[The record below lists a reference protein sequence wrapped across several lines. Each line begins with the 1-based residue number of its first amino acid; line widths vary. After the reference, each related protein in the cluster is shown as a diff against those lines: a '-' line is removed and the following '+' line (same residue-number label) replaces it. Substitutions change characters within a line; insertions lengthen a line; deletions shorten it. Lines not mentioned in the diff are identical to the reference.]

1 MKSSVTKRMV
11 PIIVVILAAVFLVNN
26 IMSIQM
32 LKNEVKEQWMM
43 DDYKLVAAYGQELTD
58 LGYDSTEEYQMFVDR
73 INDTGDYNYVVYM
86 ENVDGKVVAIAHS
99 NPDRVGIVLEDAG
112 SIKAVNEGMTYMGYY
127 TDQVSGKETID
138 LLVPVSDKNGAQKG
152 ALNIGVPADDATL
165 SSILV
170 TTIGKLCAVSI
181 ILAVIVIILLIVGV
195 RLMLLAPISALAPEI
210 QQMAQYNLTMKNR
223 TLIERYAKRPDEIG
237 LISTSFLNMQ
247 EKLTAMIANIHDVA
261 EKMMGQSE
269 ELSGICTEVSDS
281 SSQLSKTV
289 EDVAAGATTQA
300 QQTTEGSVQVG
311 KLSDLIE
318 NVEENMG
325 RLFEAA
331 GSVETIEHQGVEVL
345 DVLVDKTS
353 ANNENSKLVH
363 RVMEETSGQADKIKG
378 ASEQIR
384 GIASQTNLLALNAS
398 IEAARAG
405 EAGRGF
411 AVVAT
416 EIGNLAQET
425 NLLTNEIEAVV
436 HELLDK
442 MKEAVENIALMEQT
456 TVEQSESVEQTR
468 SKFEEITSTILQME
482 QKCNVLAD
490 STKEMKESRKNII
503 DVINDLS
510 ALSEENAACM
520 EEASASVNLQN
531 TSITKLATS
540 GQEVAVL
547 AEALNQEIAKF
558 TIA

>member
-11 PIIVVILAAVFLVNN
+11 PIIVVILVVVFLANN
-26 IMSIQM
+26 IMSVQM

-43 DDYKLVAAYGQELTD
+43 DDYKLVAAYGQEMTD

-138 LLVPVSDKNGAQKG
+138 LIVPVSDKNGAQKG

-170 TTIGKLCAVSI
+170 TTIGKLSAVSI
-181 ILAVIVIILLIVGV
+181 ILAVIVIILLIVGI

-520 EEASASVNLQN
+520 EEAAASVNLQN

>member
-11 PIIVVILAAVFLVNN
+11 PIIVVILVVVFLANN
-26 IMSIQM
+26 IMSVQM

-43 DDYKLVAAYGQELTD
+43 DDYKLVAAYGQEMTD
-58 LGYDSTEEYQMFVDR
+58 LGYDSTEEYQMFVDG

-138 LLVPVSDKNGAQKG
+138 LIVPVSDKNGAQKG

-170 TTIGKLCAVSI
+170 TTIGKLSAVSI
-181 ILAVIVIILLIVGV
+181 ILAVIVIILLIVGI

-520 EEASASVNLQN
+520 EEAAASVNLQN

>member
-11 PIIVVILAAVFLVNN
+11 PIIVVILAAVFLANN
-26 IMSIQM
+26 IMSVQM

-43 DDYKLVAAYGQELTD
+43 DDYKLVAAYGQEMTD

-152 ALNIGVPADDATL
+152 ALNIGIPADDATL

-170 TTIGKLCAVSI
+170 TTIGKLSAVSI
-181 ILAVIVIILLIVGV
+181 ILAVIVIILLIVGI

-223 TLIERYAKRPDEIG
+223 TLIERCAKRPDEIG

-331 GSVETIEHQGVEVL
+331 GSVEAIEHQGVEVL

-425 NLLTNEIEAVV
+425 NLLTNEIETVV

-547 AEALNQEIAKF
+547 AEALNQEIEKF

>member
-11 PIIVVILAAVFLVNN
+11 PIIVVILVVVFLANN
-26 IMSIQM
+26 IMSVQM

-138 LLVPVSDKNGAQKG
+138 LIVPVSDKNGAQKG

-170 TTIGKLCAVSI
+170 TTIGKLSAVSI
-181 ILAVIVIILLIVGV
+181 ILAVIVIILLIVGI

-331 GSVETIEHQGVEVL
+331 GSVETIEQQGVEVL

-547 AEALNQEIAKF
+547 AEALNQEIEKF

>member
-11 PIIVVILAAVFLVNN
+11 PIIVVILVVVFLANN
-26 IMSIQM
+26 IMSVRM

-152 ALNIGVPADDATL
+152 ALNIGIPADDATL

-170 TTIGKLCAVSI
+170 TTIGKLSAVSI
-181 ILAVIVIILLIVGV
+181 ILAVIVIILLIVGI

-363 RVMEETSGQADKIKG
+363 KVMEETSGQADKIKG

-547 AEALNQEIAKF
+547 AEALNQEIEKF

>member
-11 PIIVVILAAVFLVNN
+11 PIIVVILVVVFLANN
-26 IMSIQM
+26 IMSVQM

-43 DDYKLVAAYGQELTD
+43 DDYKLVAAYGQEMTD

-99 NPDRVGIVLEDAG
+99 NPNRVGIVLEDAG

-138 LLVPVSDKNGAQKG
+138 LIVPVSDKNGAQKG

-170 TTIGKLCAVSI
+170 TTIGKLSAVSI
-181 ILAVIVIILLIVGV
+181 ILAVIVIILLIVGI

-520 EEASASVNLQN
+520 EEAAASVNLQN

>member
-11 PIIVVILAAVFLVNN
+11 PIIVVILVVVFLANN
-26 IMSIQM
+26 IMSVQM

-43 DDYKLVAAYGQELTD
+43 DDYKLVAAYGQEMTD

-138 LLVPVSDKNGAQKG
+138 LIVPVSDKNGAQKG

-170 TTIGKLCAVSI
+170 TTIGKLSAVSI
-181 ILAVIVIILLIVGV
+181 ILAVIVIILLIVGI

-547 AEALNQEIAKF
+547 AEALNQEIEKF

>member
-11 PIIVVILAAVFLVNN
+11 PIIVVILAAVFLANN
-26 IMSIQM
+26 IMSVQM

-43 DDYKLVAAYGQELTD
+43 DDYKLVAAYGQEMTD

-152 ALNIGVPADDATL
+152 ALNIGIPADDATL

-170 TTIGKLCAVSI
+170 TTIGKLSAVSI
-181 ILAVIVIILLIVGV
+181 ILAVIVIILLIVGI

-363 RVMEETSGQADKIKG
+363 KVMEETSGQADKIKG

-547 AEALNQEIAKF
+547 AEALNQEIEKF

>member
-11 PIIVVILAAVFLVNN
+11 PIIVVILVVVFLANN
-26 IMSIQM
+26 IMSVQM

-43 DDYKLVAAYGQELTD
+43 DDYKLVAAYGQEMTD

-138 LLVPVSDKNGAQKG
+138 LIVPVSDKNGAQKG

-170 TTIGKLCAVSI
+170 TTIGKLSAVSI
-181 ILAVIVIILLIVGV
+181 ILAVIVIILLIVGI

-520 EEASASVNLQN
+520 EEAAASVNLQN

-558 TIA
+558 TIV